1 ENYSGG
7 VLVGY
12 LDPSNIPAIAQMRPH
27 LENPL
32 ANPVLN
38 PRQLGKKKV
47 RLYVVSVKE
56 NASSWIHLLNETNAR
71 FRLEQ
76 HGILAA
82 IFSDGVYSALEE
94 EALLFTRDFDAVFDA
109 KIILVIEQKPLQRAL
124 GILAAVQK
132 QSKAILKA
140 VTKSLAIQ
148 NYADFEAAVSSQL
161 NMVPRLASIRERFK
175 SDATY
180 AAAMTMDNIVAFV
193 RSNPQVDISIVS
205 ASGKPQIVFEPQP
218 QKRWKILQLL
228 DDDYLVSELTKQRYE
243 VSSKSSLS

>member
-1 ENYSGG
+1 
-7 VLVGY
+7 
-12 LDPSNIPAIAQMRPH
+12 MRPH

-148 NYADFEAAVSSQL
+148 NYAEPAEHGSSL
-161 NMVPRLASIRERFK
+161 GIDPRTLQVGR
-175 SDATY
+175 Y
-180 AAAMTMDNIVAFV
+180 VC
-193 RSNPQVDISIVS
+193 RS
-205 ASGKPQIVFEPQP
+205 
-218 QKRWKILQLL
+218 
-228 DDDYLVSELTKQRYE
+228 DDDGQHCGLRSKQPPGGHFDRQCFR
-243 VSSKSSLS
+243 